1 VHCFCPNG
9 FKGRFCAEDI
19 DECATATSHTS
30 PCSAPA
36 TCINTHGSYLCNCT
50 ARPATLCYN
59 QLSPQYSASR
69 TDQQYKYYGR
79 TDTED
84 LILTDEG
91 TVQYANDRDL
101 YADGNAEQDT
111 ILFGVVSAR
120 TLRQGLLGFFGG
132 ICGLLVVLSLA
143 AGFVCQVNLSRRR
156 MYASQEFRTDENTET
171 PLNTDSLAECL
182 SSGGSNSNGEDACPT
197 SSCVSMNSLSAS
209 SGQQQ
214 QRRLRERMA
223 KNRTSMTVSLLSS
236 TNGEDGN
243 EASSGGKQQWRQKYS
258 INNLLFARLRNEK
271 RRSEKLPVAEGS
283 VVVVVEEKAE
293 ERPIEMY
300 GLVKD
305 ADDEAVKPI
314 RMLAELKN
322 DMSSFSRRKTAT
334 GQVVVNPMFKFNT
347 MRSGQSEA
355 SKSGSASSF
364 GHHTISGRSGGG
376 GGFIRPPVQMAVSG
390 GSTTLLARAASGC
403 YLDLDVEKEQDDS
416 IQTIED
422 NNCQGLC

>member
-1 VHCFCPNG
+1 
-9 FKGRFCAEDI
+9 
-19 DECATATSHTS
+19 
-30 PCSAPA
+30 
-36 TCINTHGSYLCNCT
+36 
-50 ARPATLCYN
+50 
-59 QLSPQYSASR
+59 
-69 TDQQYKYYGR
+69 
-79 TDTED
+79 
-84 LILTDEG
+84 
-91 TVQYANDRDL
+91 
-101 YADGNAEQDT
+101 
-111 ILFGVVSAR
+111 
-120 TLRQGLLGFFGG
+120 
-132 ICGLLVVLSLA
+132 
-143 AGFVCQVNLSRRR
+143 
-156 MYASQEFRTDENTET
+156 
-171 PLNTDSLAECL
+171 
-182 SSGGSNSNGEDACPT
+182 
-197 SSCVSMNSLSAS
+197 
-209 SGQQQ
+209 
-214 QRRLRERMA
+214 MA

-283 VVVVVEEKAE
+283 GVVVEEEAE

-322 DMSSFSRRKTAT
+322 DMSSFSRKKTAT

-376 GGFIRPPVQMAVSG
+376 GGFIRPPMQMAVSG

-403 YLDLDVEKEQDDS
+403 YLDLDLDKEQDDS